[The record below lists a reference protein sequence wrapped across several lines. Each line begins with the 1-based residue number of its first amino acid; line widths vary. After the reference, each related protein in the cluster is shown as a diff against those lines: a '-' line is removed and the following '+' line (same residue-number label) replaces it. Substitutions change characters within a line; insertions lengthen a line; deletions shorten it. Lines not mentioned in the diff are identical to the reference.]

1 MHVVRGNASA
11 WVSSNER
18 CPDFTEVIYMIA
30 GEVIALTQLI
40 KKLHV
45 SDTSEMWLVKDTRV
59 AGLQVVTREVF
70 ERKWRY
76 VKC

>member
-1 MHVVRGNASA
+1 
-11 WVSSNER
+11 
-18 CPDFTEVIYMIA
+18 MIA